1 MLLQLSNGLTTQR
14 TVEGGYGSTQ
24 STIMVYQA
32 VAEYWVNAKEQEHEM
47 DIEIQVPN
55 RMIPIRINKKYTF
68 WTTW

>member
-1 MLLQLSNGLTTQR
+1 
-14 TVEGGYGSTQ
+14 
-24 STIMVYQA
+24 MVYQA

-68 WTTW
+68 WTTWVSINNGLFFLNNGYCF